1 MHSLEEAV
9 VHSCVKN
16 VILKIMQ
23 NSQESTCTGVLFK
36 LDALRK
42 KETPARVLNFM
53 KFYRSLFSKTSSCII
68 SHVLFLFSI
77 NSWWVIDVLKKALEG
92 KEENGGK

>member
-42 KETPARVLNFM
+42 KETPARVLNFV
-53 KFYRSLFSKTSSCII
+53 KF
-68 SHVLFLFSI
+68 
-77 NSWWVIDVLKKALEG
+77 
-92 KEENGGK
+92 

>member
-9 VHSCVKN
+9 VHSCCVKN

-23 NSQESTCTGVLFK
+23 NSQESNCTGVLFK

-42 KETPARVLNFM
+42 KETPARVLNFV
-53 KFYRSLFSKTSSCII
+53 KF
-68 SHVLFLFSI
+68 
-77 NSWWVIDVLKKALEG
+77 
-92 KEENGGK
+92 